1 MMCGQGGGGEGRERL
16 PSPDLSTGGGGA
28 KESDGGQD
36 DKDGA
41 AYLSLHKVIVEC
53 SALQQL

>member
-1 MMCGQGGGGEGRERL
+1 MGREGVVRGGNVFHL
-16 PSPDLSTGGGGA
+16 QTFQLGGGA